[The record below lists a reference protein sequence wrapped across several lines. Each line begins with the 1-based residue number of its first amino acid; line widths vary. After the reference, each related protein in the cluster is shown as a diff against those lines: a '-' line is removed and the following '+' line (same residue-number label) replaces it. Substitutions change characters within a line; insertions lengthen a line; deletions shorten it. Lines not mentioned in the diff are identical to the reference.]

1 MGLFDSIK
9 EKASELL
16 GGASDKVSELT
27 GTELPGQE
35 AAENVAGNVTETA
48 QGYGEQAQGVGET
61 ATGAAQDVT
70 DSATESFNNATEQ
83 YRP

>member
-1 MGLFDSIK
+1 MGLFDTFK

-16 GGASDKVSELT
+16 GGAGDKVSELT

-35 AAENVAGNVTETA
+35 AAENAAGQATETA
-48 QGYGEQAQGVGET
+48 QGFGEQ

-70 DSATESFNNATEQ
+70 DSATEQFNNATDQ

>member
-16 GGASDKVSELT
+16 GGAGDKVSELT

-35 AAENVAGNVTETA
+35 AAENVADQATETA
-48 QGYGEQAQGVGET
+48 QGFGEQ

-70 DSATESFNNATEQ
+70 DSATETFNNATDE

>member
-16 GGASDKVSELT
+16 GGAGDKVSELT

-35 AAENVAGNVTETA
+35 AVENVAGNATETA
-48 QGYGEQAQGVGET
+48 QGVGEQ

-70 DSATESFNNATEQ
+70 DSATETFNNATEQ